1 MQSGILPC
9 LGKTFL
15 YPSNAMCRAVL
26 AARSVV
32 FHKIILEEEEE
43 RSRFTPKGYYEKK
56 RNKNVSQSIIQRISS
71 PMLGFQVEKKLFS
84 YINVT

>member
-1 MQSGILPC
+1 MCSQVFCHAWVKLSYIP
-9 LGKTFL
+9 
-15 YPSNAMCRAVL
+15 AMHRAVL
-26 AARSVV
+26 AARSIV

-71 PMLGFQVEKKLFS
+71 PMLGFQVEKKSFPR